1 VVEPDLTGTVD
12 ARADTTPDESLR
24 LDPASVLRLARALNS
39 LPARLLLVGCQPE
52 THGTSDG
59 QVGLSAPVAAAVRAA
74 VRLVE
79 SLAADLVRQ

>member
-1 VVEPDLTGTVD
+1 MARTVD
-12 ARADTTPDESLR
+12 AVAETSGDESPR
-24 LDPASVLRLARALNS
+24 LDPASVLRLARAMNS

-52 THGTSDG
+52 ARTAVDG